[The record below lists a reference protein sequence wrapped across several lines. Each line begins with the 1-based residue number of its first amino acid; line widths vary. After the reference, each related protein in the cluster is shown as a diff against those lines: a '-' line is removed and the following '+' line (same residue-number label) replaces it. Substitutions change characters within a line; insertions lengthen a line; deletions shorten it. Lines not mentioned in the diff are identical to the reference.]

1 VIKPLVETF
10 SPPGSGMGSD
20 ESGNYVIKISYFSAR
35 NNGYTFVHPLA
46 TLRFMPIKTKD
57 AGLRL
62 RVEKELRQEFIET
75 CRASG
80 KPAAQVLREFMR
92 DFVTRERVM
101 IQRPLFEEGQ
111 R

>member
-1 VIKPLVETF
+1 
-10 SPPGSGMGSD
+10 
-20 ESGNYVIKISYFSAR
+20 
-35 NNGYTFVHPLA
+35 
-46 TLRFMPIKTKD
+46 MPIRIKD

-62 RVEKELRQEFIET
+62 RVEKELRQEFVEA
-75 CRASG
+75 CRAIG

>member
-1 VIKPLVETF
+1 
-10 SPPGSGMGSD
+10 M
-20 ESGNYVIKISYFSAR
+20 KISAFPAR
-35 NNGYTFVHPLA
+35 QEWIHICASIGYTML
-46 TLRFMPIKTKD
+46 MPIKIKD

-62 RVEKELRQEFIET
+62 RVEKELRQEFVEA

-111 R
+111 

>member
-1 VIKPLVETF
+1 
-10 SPPGSGMGSD
+10 M
-20 ESGNYVIKISYFSAR
+20 
-35 NNGYTFVHPLA
+35 
-46 TLRFMPIKTKD
+46 TLKTKD

-62 RVEKELRQEFIET
+62 RVEKELRQEFVEA
-75 CRASG
+75 CRATG

-101 IQRPLFEEGQ
+101 LQRPLFEEGG

>member
-1 VIKPLVETF
+1 VPRMWRAYE
-10 SPPGSGMGSD
+10 SRCRASGIHIRAS
-20 ESGNYVIKISYFSAR
+20 
-35 NNGYTFVHPLA
+35 NGYTKA
-46 TLRFMPIKTKD
+46 MPIKIKD

-62 RVEKELRQEFIET
+62 RVERELRQEFVEA